1 MESSRYPAY
10 YKYVILVVC
19 SVFLAMVYVT
29 LSTWGVCS
37 PIFQEKFQLSSALA
51 MAGSATLMAGYAIG
65 SFLEGRMM
73 ASIGWRKTF
82 LFAMVMFLVPIFL
95 IPQMTN
101 YTVILV
107 LRFMQGFGLVVTIT
121 NSMVCGWFPA
131 NQRGLASGILLGFI
145 ALGSAV
151 GSMLPG
157 VITPKFGWQANVYIL
172 GAAVVVGTVLFLLLV
187 KDPPALDEG
196 GDGAEE
202 KVIVKLKPG
211 RSVYSHPI
219 MIMLGFAMFCVF
231 FNVYGMYSFLSTY
244 LYDMGYA
251 TAQVGSIGFWNGL
264 IGLISTPFGGWI
276 GDALIKRGMPTI
288 RARAYSMGVVAFLI
302 GAIGCILMP
311 SMAPVSL
318 TMAVIPAMLAGWG
331 CPAANGPICSLPSDV
346 FGAKIGGGAVGFIL
360 LVAGAGGVIAPI
372 AVPAIASAFGWN
384 VGWYVTGAAALIGLG
399 VCLFTPTLAE
409 RAEKNWVSM

>member
-1 MESSRYPAY
+1 
-10 YKYVILVVC
+10 
-19 SVFLAMVYVT
+19 
-29 LSTWGVCS
+29 
-37 PIFQEKFQLSSALA
+37 
-51 MAGSATLMAGYAIG
+51 
-65 SFLEGRMM
+65 
-73 ASIGWRKTF
+73 
-82 LFAMVMFLVPIFL
+82 
-95 IPQMTN
+95 
-101 YTVILV
+101 
-107 LRFMQGFGLVVTIT
+107 
-121 NSMVCGWFPA
+121 
-131 NQRGLASGILLGFI
+131 
-145 ALGSAV
+145 
-151 GSMLPG
+151 
-157 VITPKFGWQANVYIL
+157 
-172 GAAVVVGTVLFLLLV
+172 
-187 KDPPALDEG
+187 
-196 GDGAEE
+196 
-202 KVIVKLKPG
+202 
-211 RSVYSHPI
+211 
-219 MIMLGFAMFCVF
+219 MLGFAMFCVF